1 MSQAYTV
8 FLPQLKPD
16 SDPEFQIMGRKV
28 EMGIAA
34 INKLAI
40 DDCGPRPECLICV
53 LFLIIE
59 GTVIGRNKQAG
70 CESIIQEHRAAI
82 W

>member
-1 MSQAYTV
+1 
-8 FLPQLKPD
+8 
-16 SDPEFQIMGRKV
+16 
-28 EMGIAA
+28 MGIAA